1 LEASLKQRSPRGWL
15 ILLSTLVIATLLVV
29 GGYLALAASGALAGC
44 PACMVSFNT
53 PSMYQ
58 TDSNESAAI
67 ANLFTFILITAGIIF
82 VAVEGMLLFAVLR
95 FRNRPPESAV
105 QFHGN
110 TKLEVAWTMAP
121 GVILAVLMGFTLR
134 TMGQVRAVTNEN
146 VLHVT
151 AVGHQWW
158 WEFRYPELN
167 IVTANELVV
176 PVNTVIEVSIESVDV
191 EHGFWVP
198 ELFGKVDAIPGYT
211 TRVRFT
217 PTEARSQYY
226 GGQCTQF
233 CGVQHAQMRFG
244 VIVRTQAE
252 FQAWAAGQQNP
263 AAEATGDAAA
273 GQALF
278 FEPSSQCI
286 GCHAIQGTAA
296 VGVTGPNLTHLASR
310 SFIAGAVLP
319 RTDTNLAAWV
329 HDAQSI
335 KPGVIMPSF
344 KDKFTGE
351 QVADLVAYLNTLQ

>member
-1 LEASLKQRSPRGWL
+1 MKQRSPRGWL
-15 ILLSTLVIATLLVV
+15 IFLSLFLVAALAVV
-29 GGYLALAASGALAGC
+29 VGYLALAASGALAGC
-44 PACMVSFNT
+44 PSCMVSFHT
-53 PSMYQ
+53 PSIFEPASGE
-58 TDSNESAAI
+58 TAAI
-67 ANLFTFILITAGIIF
+67 ANLFTFILVTAGIIF
-82 VAVEGMLLFAVLR
+82 VLVEGLLLVAVLR

-121 GVILAVLMGFTLR
+121 AVILAVLMGFTLR
-134 TMGQVRAVTNEN
+134 TMGQVRAVSAEN

-158 WEFRYPELN
+158 WEFRYPEQN

-176 PVNTVIEVSIESVDV
+176 PANTIIEVSVESVDV

-217 PTEARSQYY
+217 PTQAGNQYY

-233 CGVQHAQMRFG
+233 CGDQHAQMRFG
-244 VIVRTQAE
+244 VIVRTAAD
-252 FQAWAAGQQNP
+252 FQAWASGQQQEPP
-263 AAEATGDAAA
+263 AEVADEAAA
-273 GQALF
+273 RGQALF
-278 FEPSSQCI
+278 FEPTNQCI

-296 VGVTGPNLTHLASR
+296 VGATGPNLTHLASR

-319 RTDTNLAAWV
+319 RTDTNLRAWV

-344 KDKFTGE
+344 RDKFTVE
-351 QVADLVAYLNTLQ
+351 QVNDLVAYLNTLR

>member
-1 LEASLKQRSPRGWL
+1 MKQRSPRGWL
-15 ILLSTLVIATLLVV
+15 IFLSTLIVAALVV
-29 GGYLALAASGALAGC
+29 AGAYVALQASGALAGC
-44 PACMVSFNT
+44 PSCMVTFNT
-53 PSMYQ
+53 PSIYN
-58 TDSNESAAI
+58 TNSGESAAI
-67 ANLFTFILITAGIIF
+67 ANLFTFILVTAGIIF
-82 VAVEGMLLFAVLR
+82 VLVEGMLLLAVLR

-121 GVILAVLMGFTLR
+121 GIILAVLMGFTLR
-134 TMGQVRAVTNEN
+134 TMGEVRAVTSEN

-158 WEFRYPELN
+158 WEFRYPELD

-176 PVNTVIEVSIESVDV
+176 PANTVIEVAIESVDV

-217 PTEARSQYY
+217 PTQADNRYY

-244 VIVRTQAE
+244 VIVRTEAD

-263 AAEATGDAAA
+263 PAAELSDSAAA

-278 FEPSSQCI
+278 MQSACI
-286 GCHAIQGTAA
+286 GCHTIQDTNA

-319 RTDTNLAAWV
+319 RSTANVRAWV

-335 KPGVIMPSF
+335 KPGNQMPSLA
-344 KDKFTGE
+344 DTFTDE
-351 QVADLVAYLNTLQ
+351 QLDDLVAYLDSLE